1 MAQSTRIFLD
11 PIAERNPI
19 LWRALGMCPALAVT
33 TRLEN
38 ALAMSAAIAA
48 VAVFSALI
56 ISMLRKTIPDSIRI
70 IVHLII
76 VASLVIVADQFLRT
90 YFVEISRQ
98 LSVYVALIATN
109 CVILGRIEG
118 FAMQNNAWRSV
129 VDAAGN
135 ALGYAAALSATGIIR
150 ELIGTGQILGHAVLT
165 TVGHG
170 GWYVPLGLMMTPAG
184 AFFVF
189 GMLVW
194 LLRTWK
200 RDQIEED

>member
-1 MAQSTRIFLD
+1 MKRTFID
-11 PIAERNPI
+11 PLVERNPI

-38 ALAMSAAIAA
+38 AIAMTAALAA
-48 VAVFSALI
+48 VLGFSALA
-56 ISMLRKTIPDSIRI
+56 ISAMRRFIPDSIRI

-76 VASLVIVADQFLRT
+76 IASLVIVADQFLRT

-109 CVILGRIEG
+109 CVILGRVES
-118 FAMQNNAWRSV
+118 FAMQHNPLRSV

-135 ALGYAAALSATGIIR
+135 AAGYGAALCATAIVR
-150 ELIGTGQILGHAVLT
+150 ELAGTGNVLGFSLLPLAT
-165 TVGHG
+165 RD
-170 GWYVPLGLMMTPAG
+170 GWFVPAGVMITPAG

-189 GMLVW
+189 GILVW
-194 LLRTWK
+194 LVRSWK
-200 RDQIEED
+200 REQIEEE